1 MALSTTKGTSS
12 FSFTQRYRYDVFL
25 SFKGEDT
32 RNGFTSNLNGI
43 LCHNGI
49 NTFMDDRLQR
59 GEKISAELLEA
70 IESSKIS
77 IIIFSKNYASSTWCL
92 DELVKILECKNNGQV
107 VLPVFY
113 KVDPSDVRNQKG
125 NFGEALA
132 KHEKKFKD
140 HKEKV
145 QRWRAA
151 LNEASNISGWHY
163 KNDHPQFRFIKEIF
177 EETLSAK
184 LNHTQVFVVKYPVG
198 IDSRIEEISCQLDIE
213 SKDVRMLVIHG
224 LPGIGKTTI
233 AKAIFNLIAYHFEGS
248 SFLEDVREKSRTND
262 GILQLQK
269 VLYSEILGGGNLKAH
284 SVFKRINVIMEM
296 LHHKRILLILDDV
309 ETLVQVENLLGKCD
323 WFASGSRIII
333 TTREE
338 NVLSSLQEDCHLT
351 YYNYKVKELNKHE
364 SRELFYHHAFKK
376 SKPTKDYLEL
386 EDQFLHHA
394 KGLPLALKIIGADL
408 YKRNIHYWKST
419 LEKYK
424 IFPNPNILQVLK
436 ISYDGLDPTQR
447 DIFLDIACLFKGF
460 YKEVIVDI
468 LQSSY
473 FYDPLCDIEKLIDKY
488 LIVVE
493 DGKLSM
499 HDLIQQMG
507 FEIVRQESEL
517 SKKPKK
523 LLCYEDASEV
533 LIGDTG
539 LEEIRGISLCLP
551 QPRNM
556 QLNLEKMKG
565 LKYLKIHNVICE
577 DLKSL
582 PNGLRLLDWSEF
594 PLPFLPSTFEPTKL
608 VVLKMRRSHI
618 ELDKHFERC
627 RFETL
632 KYMDFTYCENI
643 TKVPNL
649 SVISPNIKRL
659 NLQKC
664 INLVEVHQ
672 SVGLLQELV
681 TWNLSYCQNLRILP
695 RNLKLKSLRRFD
707 LPWCGSLMQRMERL
721 ALLSSIG
728 YLISLDGLRINLQN
742 VKDSSNIS
750 NLRNLRTLKLYDC
763 ESFPEAMNTSGC
775 FPKLQYLGFFNS
787 NISTLPEIARIC
799 PKLQTF
805 NIHRCWN
812 LREIPMLPP
821 CIQAVH
827 ARGCNSL
834 NSRSLL
840 SQFGDV
846 IGLPQNLACGYSNMG
861 SSHQEFGSELGFAS
875 KWPSYNLALPG
886 TTIPKWF
893 NHQSDAHSILFSVG
907 QNFSSFA
914 LCVALNVKLRKRN
927 VPIHR
932 EKFACSIYLLI
943 NGFEERLAR
952 RKFSLDSLNFMWF
965 HYTSVG
971 HDLLKRIISSDRNDV
986 TLRCK
991 ILNYHP
997 KLGKVT
1003 IKRWGVHVACIC
1015 PPRNSSIDEILK
1027 EAYLDEGLKF
1037 FLSRVAAEVLP
1048 FEREMV
1054 GRSETQ
1060 NAYYCPLCEIAEDS
1074 VLHLFQCC
1082 PYAKGMW
1089 YGGRWGFRVEMIQAK
1104 SVKEFIEQILDPPKE
1119 LLAERVTKDE
1129 FTLYAVMAMKIL
1141 WDAREKAL
1149 VSYSEASIYQLAHHL
1164 NTQYDSN
1171 LRSLGT
1177 TRGTEEQNR
1186 ESAWTKPPD
1195 QLVKLNF
1202 NASCD
1207 QNNIGLAVVVRNQEG
1222 NGRAIRRAV
1231 SLCSKIANAIGK

>member
-12 FSFTQRYRYDVFL
+12 SSFTQRYRYDVFL
-25 SFKGEDT
+25 SFRGEDT

-77 IIIFSKNYASSTWCL
+77 IIVFSKNYASSTWCL

-107 VLPVFY
+107 VFPVFY

-125 NFGEALA
+125 NFGKALA

-140 HKEKV
+140 DKEKV

-163 KNDHPQFRFIKEIF
+163 KNDHPQFRFIKEIV
-177 EETLSAK
+177 EETLGAK
-184 LNHTQVFVVKYPVG
+184 LNPTQVFVVRYPVG

-224 LPGIGKTTI
+224 PPGI
-233 AKAIFNLIAYHFEGS
+233 GS
-248 SFLEDVREKSRTND
+248 SFLEDVREKSTTND
-262 GILQLQK
+262 GILQLQH
-269 VLYSEILGGGNLKAH
+269 VLYSEILGGGNLKVH
-284 SVFKRINVIMEM
+284 GVFKRINVIIEM

-338 NVLSSLQEDCHLT
+338 KVLSTLQEDCHLT

-364 SRELFYHHAFKK
+364 SRELFYQHAFKRN
-376 SKPTKDYLEL
+376 KPTKDYLEL
-386 EDQFLHHA
+386 VDQFLHYA
-394 KGLPLALKIIGADL
+394 KGLPLAIETIGVDL
-408 YKRNIHYWKST
+408 YKRNIHYWKSI

-424 IFPNPNILQVLK
+424 IFPHPNILQVLK
-436 ISYDGLDPTQR
+436 ISYDGLDPIQR

-460 YKEVIVDI
+460 RKEVVVDI

-473 FYDPLCDIEKLIDKY
+473 CYDPLCDIEKLIDKC

-499 HDLIQQMG
+499 HNLIQQMG

-523 LLCYEDASEV
+523 LLCYEDAPEV

-577 DLKSL
+577 NLNSL
-582 PNGLRLLDWSEF
+582 PNGLRLLDCSEF
-594 PLPFLPSTFEPTKL
+594 PISFFPSTFEPTKL
-608 VVLKMRRSHI
+608 VVLKMRGSRI
-618 ELDKHFERC
+618 ELDEHFE
-627 RFETL
+627 
-632 KYMDFTYCENI
+632 
-643 TKVPNL
+643 
-649 SVISPNIKRL
+649 
-659 NLQKC
+659 
-664 INLVEVHQ
+664 
-672 SVGLLQELV
+672 
-681 TWNLSYCQNLRILP
+681 
-695 RNLKLKSLRRFD
+695 
-707 LPWCGSLMQRMERL
+707 
-721 ALLSSIG
+721 
-728 YLISLDGLRINLQN
+728 
-742 VKDSSNIS
+742 
-750 NLRNLRTLKLYDC
+750 
-763 ESFPEAMNTSGC
+763 
-775 FPKLQYLGFFNS
+775 
-787 NISTLPEIARIC
+787 
-799 PKLQTF
+799 
-805 NIHRCWN
+805 
-812 LREIPMLPP
+812 
-821 CIQAVH
+821 
-827 ARGCNSL
+827 
-834 NSRSLL
+834 
-840 SQFGDV
+840 FGDV

-861 SSHQEFGSELGFAS
+861 SSHQEFGSELAFAS
-875 KWPSYNLALPG
+875 KWPSYSLALPG
-886 TTIPKWF
+886 TTIPEWF
-893 NHQSDAHSILFSVG
+893 NHQSDGRSILFSVG
-907 QNFSSFA
+907 QKFPSFA
-914 LCVALNVKLRKRN
+914 LCVAFNVKSKDN
-927 VPIHR
+927 VP
-932 EKFACSIYLLI
+932 
-943 NGFEERLAR
+943 
-952 RKFSLDSLNFMWF
+952 F
-965 HYTSVG
+965 HCRV
-971 HDLLKRIISSDRNDV
+971 
-986 TLRCK
+986 
-991 ILNYHP
+991 
-997 KLGKVT
+997 
-1003 IKRWGVHVACIC
+1003 
-1015 PPRNSSIDEILK
+1015 
-1027 EAYLDEGLKF
+1027 
-1037 FLSRVAAEVLP
+1037 VAAEVLT

-1054 GRSETQ
+1054 GHSETQ
-1060 NAYYCPLCEIAEDS
+1060 KAYYCPLCEIAEDS

-1104 SVKEFIEQILDPPKE
+1104 SIKEFIEQILDPPKE

-1149 VSYSEASIYQLAHHL
+1149 VSNFEASINQLAHRL

-1171 LRSLGT
+1171 LRSLRT
-1177 TRGTEEQNR
+1177 TRVTEEQNR

-1202 NASCD
+1202 DASCD
-1207 QNNIGLAVVVRNQEG
+1207 PNNVGLAVVVRNQEG
-1222 NGRAIRRAV
+1222 SGRAIRRGI
-1231 SLCSKIANAIGK
+1231 SLCSKMGNAIGK